1 LSAGFFCLSETLTE
15 VMIVA
20 KTIAIGNQ
28 KGGVGKSTLT
38 VNLGAALPKTGD
50 TTHLYLWGGI
60 GILSIAG
67 IAGVLI
73 LRRKMK

>member
-1 LSAGFFCLSETLTE
+1 
-15 VMIVA
+15 MA

-38 VNLGAALPKTGD
+38 VNLGAALAKAGD

-67 IAGVLI
+67 IAGVLV